1 MSKFVLSL
9 HSGVS
14 DHLTLHNLSRFAD
27 AVLAEGHQ
35 IPCIFLYQDG
45 VYHASQNLQLASD
58 ELNIAEIWQSL
69 FNRGISLILCVTAAE
84 KRGIDTANT
93 GIFKVAGLAE
103 FAMLTAQ
110 SDKWVQFK

>member
-14 DHLTLHNLSRFAD
+14 DHLTLHNLSRFAH
-27 AVLAEGHQ
+27 AALSQGHE

-45 VYHASQNLQLASD
+45 VYHASQSLQLASD
-58 ELNIAEIWQSL
+58 ELNVSAIWQSL
-69 FNRGISLILCVTAAE
+69 SNEGISLILCVTAAE
-84 KRGIDTANT
+84 KRGIDTKNT

-103 FAMLTAQ
+103 FAMLSAQ